1 VRRLGGSI
9 RTCRWGR
16 RLLALPISNMY
27 SILCIAFSA
36 VNSPFTVVFAH
47 KATNVGLTGHARRHS
62 WPFCGETRGLSSAYL
77 CEGRLS
83 GWLAAGTDT
92 SLKITCGKPWPRTE

>member
-62 WPFCGETRGLSSAYL
+62 WPCAEKRGVCPPPISAKGVFL
-77 CEGRLS
+77 DG
-83 GWLAAGTDT
+83 
-92 SLKITCGKPWPRTE
+92 WPREPVRV